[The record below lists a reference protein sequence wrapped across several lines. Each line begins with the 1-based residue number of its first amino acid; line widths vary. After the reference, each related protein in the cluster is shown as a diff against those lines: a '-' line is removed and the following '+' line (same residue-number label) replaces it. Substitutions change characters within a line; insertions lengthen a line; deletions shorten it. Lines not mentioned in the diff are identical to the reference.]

1 MSKIIIGFA
10 GRQRS
15 GKSCLSIHLQETKN
29 AEIVTVASA
38 LKNLVCR
45 ILNTDVPTLN
55 DKKNSG
61 ALLLNA
67 FPHTATLSKYGYSD
81 EDCEYKLTLS
91 QAWVSEATEIIS
103 EETGVPAKLVEQVLK
118 TFNNETTVRD
128 VLQKIGTEIIRNYN
142 PQWHVTKLTENIKNS
157 NAPIVVVDD
166 IRFPNER
173 EAVENLGGTVFF
185 IVRPDLTIPIS
196 NHSSETSLRWQDFTS
211 SHIII
216 NCYSKEVLFSEF
228 DEMLCNNFLLT
239 SFCPL
244 LKSYY
249 YDNISEIKQ
258 SFGVDEYTEPRK
270 NELKQIC
277 IDSAIKNNGVI
288 LYNSIEPVDT
298 RLLASM
304 LYKNQ
309 FSAVRI
315 PYYNFVVWDPFIIE
329 NIKFYI
335 NN

>member
-1 MSKIIIGFA
+1 MNKIIIGFA

-15 GKSCLSIHLQETKN
+15 GKSCLSIHLKETRN

-45 ILNTDVPTLN
+45 ILSTDVPTLN

-67 FPHTATLSKYGYSD
+67 FPKTATLSKYGYSD
-81 EDCEYKLTLS
+81 EDCEYKLTLN
-91 QAWVSEATEIIS
+91 QAWVKEATGIIS
-103 EETGVPAKLVEQVLK
+103 EETGVPNNLVENVIK
-118 TFNNETTVRD
+118 KFDNNTTVRE

-142 PQWHVTKLTENIKNS
+142 PHWHVNKLTENIKNS

-173 EAVENLGGTVFF
+173 EAVERLGGTVFF
-185 IVRPDLTIPIS
+185 IIRPDLTIPIS
-196 NHSSETSLRWQDFTS
+196 NHSSETSLRWQDFGS
-211 SHIII
+211 SNIII
-216 NCYSKEVLFSEF
+216 NCYDLQFLFGEF
-228 DEMLCNNFLLT
+228 DEMLNNRFFLS

-244 LKSYY
+244 LKSYF
-249 YDNISEIKQ
+249 YDDVSEVKQ
-258 SFGVDEYTEPRK
+258 SFGVDVYEGKRQ

-277 IDSAIKNNGVI
+277 IDSAIKYNGVI
-288 LYNSIEPVDT
+288 IVHTTDPEDT
-298 RLLASM
+298 RLLSSM
-304 LYKNQ
+304 LYRNPYS
-309 FSAVRI
+309 SARM
-315 PYYNFVVWDPFIIE
+315 PYYSFVVWDPFIIE